1 MSNVRRLSRSS
12 GAYENHPDL
21 MNTRTATEADL
32 DQVSALADE
41 IAALHSG
48 NEPAVFAAP
57 NAGRDREFW
66 RSCITQTDATVTV
79 ATEAGVIVGFISAKI
94 ASATA
99 PTFLRERTICRVGT
113 IVVSATV
120 QRRGIGTSLIRSI
133 EAWARSR
140 SAVET
145 RLEVFAFNRQ
155 ALSFY
160 ASLGYAT
167 QSHTMHR
174 GLV

>member
-1 MSNVRRLSRSS
+1 MSNVRRLSSGP
-12 GAYENHPDL
+12 GAYESNPDL

-41 IAALHSG
+41 IAALHSS
-48 NEPAVFAAP
+48 NEPEVFAAP

-66 RSCITQTDATVTV
+66 LSCITQTDATVNV
-79 ATEAGVIVGFISAKI
+79 ATNAGVIVGFITAKI
-94 ASATA
+94 TSATA
-99 PTFLRERTICRVGT
+99 PTFLKDRTICRIGT
-113 IVVSATV
+113 IVVSSTV
-120 QRRGIGTSLIRSI
+120 QRRGIGTELIRSI
-133 EAWARSR
+133 ETWARVK
-140 SAVET
+140 SAVEI

-167 QSHTMHR
+167 QSHNMHR